1 MRKNIERT
9 IRENATFLQAEKII
23 EFFKQ
28 EGVFDILDKI
38 GFEGAEEVSD
48 SLDNVEDAL
57 NTVTYNVR
65 KLLRKLEAK

>member
-1 MRKNIERT
+1 MRKNIERV
-9 IRENATFLQAEKII
+9 IRENTTFLQAEKII

-28 EGVFDILDKI
+28 EGVFDILDKV

-65 KLLRKLEAK
+65 KLLKKLEAK

>member
-48 SLDNVEDAL
+48 SLDNVVDAL